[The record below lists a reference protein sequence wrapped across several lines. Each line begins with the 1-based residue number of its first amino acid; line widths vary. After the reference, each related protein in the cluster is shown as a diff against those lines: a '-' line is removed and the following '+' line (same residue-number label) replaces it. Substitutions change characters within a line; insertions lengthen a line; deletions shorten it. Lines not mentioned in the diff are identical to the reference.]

1 MSTLSE
7 LLSEHTR
14 LPTDAVEHLQRV
26 VAEWQLLADMS
37 FADFLLWVPLCAP
50 AERGAVPDA
59 ATATEWLCVAQARP
73 TTAPTAYPRDVVA
86 ARVAA
91 AENPQLQRAVVER
104 RICREEDP
112 RWHLEVPVRRETI
125 PVRRGATVL
134 AALSR
139 DTNLAM
145 PRVPSPMEI
154 AYLGSASDL
163 CQMIA
168 DGTFPPSSSAAGAD
182 TSPRAGDGLIRLDAH
197 GQVAYASPNALSAY
211 HRMGHASDLVGLP
224 LAATTRSLIRDAFD
238 AAEVAERINVA
249 LEGRHSLRME
259 VQARGAVMLV
269 RALPLRPRGTNAG
282 ALVLVR
288 DITDLRRRDLA
299 LLSKDAT
306 IREIHHRVKNN
317 LQTVAA
323 LLRLQARRTAIPEAQ
338 RALAESVRRINS
350 IALVHESLS
359 GSVSELVDLDELVD
373 TVLPAV
379 GDGATAETR
388 AKVRREAASGSCRPP
403 SRPRSYWCSPSWCT
417 TRWPTPSNRG
427 RPVRCACAP
436 SGRAVRW
443 TWWWPTTASAC
454 RPASIW
460 SSRTASG
467 CRSCG
472 RCSARS
478 WTPRCRCGR
487 VTAVVRRPSSGS
499 RCEGV
504 NLLPVAPDTAPRS
517 RRRGGRAIPR
527 SPDRVGRRPRA
538 RCRVVSGCRARGGG
552 VSGRRCRSALRRC
565 VLCRCSADRQAVCA
579 RVRALRRLRARRSS
593 SLIPPQTPASWPLS
607 SAQARHSLTTG
618 QRRQTDFAS
627 AICSR
632 AGPLVPTGKNSSGSS
647 SRQIAR

>member
-1 MSTLSE
+1 VSTLSE

-14 LPTDAVEHLQRV
+14 MPSDAVEHLQRV

-37 FADFLLWVPLCAP
+37 FADFLLWVPL
-50 AERGAVPDA
+50 GTDA
-59 ATATEWLCVAQARP
+59 ATASEWLCVAQARP

-86 ARVAA
+86 ARVDA
-91 AENPQLQRAVVER
+91 AENPQLRRAMTER

-125 PVRRGATVL
+125 PVRRGSGVL

-168 DGTFPPSSSAAGAD
+168 DGTFPPPSAVAGAD

-197 GQVAYASPNALSAY
+197 GHVAYASPNALSAY

-224 LAATTRSLIRDAFD
+224 LAAVTRGLIRDAFD
-238 AAEVAERINVA
+238 AAEIAERINVA

-269 RALPLRPRGTNAG
+269 RALPLRPRGTAAG

-323 LLRLQARRTAIPEAQ
+323 LLRLQARRTPIPEAQ

-388 AKVRREAASGSCRPP
+388 AKVRREGSFGILPAALATPLVLVLTELVHNALAHAFEPGTTGEVCVRAERSGGSLDVVVADDGIGMPAGFDPELSDGLGLQIVRTLLG
-403 SRPRSYWCSPSWCT
+403 SELDSSLQVRPRDGGGTEAVIRLPL
-417 TRWPTPSNRG
+417 RG
-427 RPVRCACAP
+427 R
-436 SGRAVRW
+436 
-443 TWWWPTTASAC
+443 
-454 RPASIW
+454 
-460 SSRTASG
+460 
-467 CRSCG
+467 
-472 RCSARS
+472 
-478 WTPRCRCGR
+478 
-487 VTAVVRRPSSGS
+487 
-499 RCEGV
+499 
-504 NLLPVAPDTAPRS
+504 
-517 RRRGGRAIPR
+517 
-527 SPDRVGRRPRA
+527 
-538 RCRVVSGCRARGGG
+538 
-552 VSGRRCRSALRRC
+552 
-565 VLCRCSADRQAVCA
+565 
-579 RVRALRRLRARRSS
+579 
-593 SLIPPQTPASWPLS
+593 
-607 SAQARHSLTTG
+607 
-618 QRRQTDFAS
+618 
-627 AICSR
+627 
-632 AGPLVPTGKNSSGSS
+632 
-647 SRQIAR
+647 